1 MAAIRSNWQNIQQY
15 IWLILGLLCFL
26 TAVIFWAMTD
36 TKELVEVGNPIEE
49 TQVQIQPEKVAATTH
64 LGALMDEV
72 RPLEMTT
79 RVVASGNHEPEFR
92 GNKFFEE
99 NKKNYIVELFKSS
112 NEDVIR
118 GFLVKQAD
126 RKNLI
131 YFRLSEEDQPEQ
143 YVIAYGVYKNAD
155 LAKAALQQLNTLKL
169 PNTIQPQVI
178 HLETY
183 ASLVNDLG
191 SEEMLGGNRLYGINL
206 KPAAL
211 PIIDETLLVQPKP
224 TVQQPRSI
232 TQPSSSTPNPP
243 VVSGSTTSTTTEPKR
258 PATTRTPTTNTAP
271 TAPANPNTIPMPE
284 RKPSNNEISDPFN

>member
-26 TAVIFWAMTD
+26 AAVIFWAMTD
-36 TKELVEVGNPIEE
+36 TKELVEVSNPIEE

-92 GNKFFEE
+92 GTKFFEE

-131 YFRLSEEDQPEQ
+131 YFRLSEEDQAEQ
-143 YVIAYGVYKNAD
+143 YVMAYGVYKNAD

-178 HLETY
+178 HLEKY

-191 SEEMLGGNRLYGINL
+191 SEEMLGGNKLYGINL

-224 TVQQPRSI
+224 VVQQPQTL
-232 TQPSSSTPNPP
+232 TQPSSSTATTP
-243 VVSGSTTSTTTEPKR
+243 VASGTTTTEPKR
-258 PATTRTPTTNTAP
+258 PATTKVPTTNTT
-271 TAPANPNTIPMPE
+271 TAPATTNPTPTTE
-284 RKPSNNEISDPFN
+284 RKPSNSEISDPFN

>member
-15 IWLILGLLCFL
+15 IWLIMGLLCFL
-26 TAVIFWAMTD
+26 AALIFWAITD
-36 TKELVEVGNPIEE
+36 TKELVEVSNPIEE

-92 GNKFFEE
+92 GTKFFDE
-99 NKKNYIVELFKSS
+99 NKKNYIVELFRSS

-118 GFLVKQAD
+118 GFLLKQAD

-131 YFRLSEEDQPEQ
+131 YFRLSAEDQAEQ
-143 YVIAYGVYKNAD
+143 YVMAYGVYKND
-155 LAKAALQQLNTLKL
+155 DQAKAALQQLTVLKL
-169 PNTIQPQVI
+169 PNTIQPHVTN
-178 HLETY
+178 LEQY

-191 SEEMLGGNRLYGINL
+191 SEEMLGGNKLYNINL

-211 PIIDETLLVQPKP
+211 PIIDESLLAKPKP
-224 TVQQPRSI
+224 VVP
-232 TQPSSSTPNPP
+232 PSSSTTR
-243 VVSGSTTSTTTEPKR
+243 VVAPTTSATTNRETVATEQKRTTST
-258 PATTRTPTTNTAP
+258 PATTTSTPTT
-271 TAPANPNTIPMPE
+271 E
-284 RKPSNNEISDPFN
+284 RKPTTHEISDPFN

>member
-15 IWLILGLLCFL
+15 IWLIMGLLCFL
-26 TAVIFWAMTD
+26 AALIFWAITD
-36 TKELVEVGNPIEE
+36 TKELVEVSNPIEE

-92 GNKFFEE
+92 GTKFFDE
-99 NKKNYIVELFKSS
+99 NKKNYIVELFRSS

-118 GFLVKQAD
+118 GFLLKQAD

-131 YFRLSEEDQPEQ
+131 YFRLSAEDQAEQ
-143 YVIAYGVYKNAD
+143 YVMAYGVYKND
-155 LAKAALQQLNTLKL
+155 DQAKAALQQLTVLKL
-169 PNTIQPQVI
+169 PNTIQPHVTN
-178 HLETY
+178 LEQY

-191 SEEMLGGNRLYGINL
+191 SEEMLGGNKLYNINL

-211 PIIDETLLVQPKP
+211 PIIDESLLAKPKP
-224 TVQQPRSI
+224 VVP
-232 TQPSSSTPNPP
+232 PSSSTTR
-243 VVSGSTTSTTTEPKR
+243 VVAPTTSATTNRETVVTEQKRTTSTS
-258 PATTRTPTTNTAP
+258 ATTTSTPTT
-271 TAPANPNTIPMPE
+271 E
-284 RKPSNNEISDPFN
+284 RKPTTHEISDPFN

>member
-15 IWLILGLLCFL
+15 IWLIMGLLCFL
-26 TAVIFWAMTD
+26 AALIFWAITD
-36 TKELVEVGNPIEE
+36 TKELVEVSNPIEE

-92 GNKFFEE
+92 GTKFFDE
-99 NKKNYIVELFKSS
+99 NKKNYIVELFRSS

-118 GFLVKQAD
+118 GFLLKQAD

-131 YFRLSEEDQPEQ
+131 YFRLSAEDQAEQ
-143 YVIAYGVYKNAD
+143 YVMAYGVYKND
-155 LAKAALQQLNTLKL
+155 DQAKAALQQLTVLKL
-169 PNTIQPQVI
+169 PNTIQPHVI
-178 HLETY
+178 NLEQY

-191 SEEMLGGNRLYGINL
+191 SEEMLGGNKLYNINL

-211 PIIDETLLVQPKP
+211 PIIDESLLAKPKP
-224 TVQQPRSI
+224 VVS
-232 TQPSSSTPNPP
+232 PSSSTTR
-243 VVSGSTTSTTTEPKR
+243 VVAPTTSATTNRETVATEQKRTTST
-258 PATTRTPTTNTAP
+258 PATTTSTPTT
-271 TAPANPNTIPMPE
+271 E
-284 RKPSNNEISDPFN
+284 RKPTTHEISDPFN